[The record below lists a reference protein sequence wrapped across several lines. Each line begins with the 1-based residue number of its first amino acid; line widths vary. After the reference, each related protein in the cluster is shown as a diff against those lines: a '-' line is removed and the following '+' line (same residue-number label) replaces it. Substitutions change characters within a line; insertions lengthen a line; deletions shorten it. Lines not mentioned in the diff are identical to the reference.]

1 MGEQKGLKLGTCETK
16 YLLRRN
22 LGILPIR
29 FLTGRYIMQLEKL
42 LKQPSALPSPPKVI
56 RRLIATFDQPEV
68 DMLQVASLID
78 EDPVLTA
85 KMLKTANSAFFGLKR
100 SVSTTREALN
110 VMGLIKVRALVIAAS
125 FGDGFHSVGSV
136 NMNQFWRYSLNSANL
151 ARYIALPIRIDES
164 TAFTSGLIHKIGEL
178 VMHVGMPEAM
188 IDLERSVPM
197 LDLKRSTAERALF
210 GYSYAE
216 VGAALA
222 REWHFPKR
230 MINAIEHQC
239 APFENEVYEPIA
251 GVVHIAS
258 WRARAEEQNM
268 RSEVLINTYPD
279 PIGLVLGIDPDIVIG
294 EEIPAITRAETEAE
308 AEQERQAA

>member
-1 MGEQKGLKLGTCETK
+1 MGIFPI
-16 YLLRRN
+16 YLSA
-22 LGILPIR
+22 
-29 FLTGRYIMQLEKL
+29 GRSTMQIEKL
-42 LKQPSALPSPPKVI
+42 LKQPRALPSPPKVV
-56 RRLIATFDQPEV
+56 RRLITTFDQEEV
-68 DMLQVASLID
+68 DMLQVAALIE
-78 EDPVLTA
+78 EDPVLSA
-85 KMLKTANSAFFGLKR
+85 KMLKTANSAFFGLTR
-100 SVSTTREALN
+100 SVPTVREAIS

-125 FGDGFHSVGSV
+125 FGESFHSVGSV

-164 TAFTSGLIHKIGEL
+164 TAFTSGLIHNIGEL

-197 LDLKRSTAERALF
+197 LDLKRATAERALF

-258 WRARAEEQNM
+258 WRARAEEGHM
-268 RSEVLINTYPD
+268 RSELLINTYPD
-279 PIGLVLGIDPDIVIG
+279 PIGLVLGIDPDIVVG
-294 EEIPAITRAETEAE
+294 EDIPALTRVEVQKEKQTA
-308 AEQERQAA
+308 

>member
-1 MGEQKGLKLGTCETK
+1 MH
-16 YLLRRN
+16 
-22 LGILPIR
+22 I
-29 FLTGRYIMQLEKL
+29 EKL
-42 LKQPSALPSPPKVI
+42 LKQPRALPSPPKVV
-56 RRLIATFDQPEV
+56 RRLIATFDQDEV
-68 DMLQVASLID
+68 DMLQAAALIE

-85 KMLKTANSAFFGLKR
+85 KMLKTANSAFFGLTR
-100 SVSTTREALN
+100 SVSTAREAINIL
-110 VMGLIKVRALVIAAS
+110 GLIKVRALVIAAS
-125 FGDGFHSVGSV
+125 FGESFHSVGSV
-136 NMNQFWRYSLNSANL
+136 NMNQFWRYSMNSANL
-151 ARYIALPIRIDES
+151 ARYIALPIRIDEN
-164 TAFTSGLIHKIGEL
+164 TAFTSGLIHNIGEL

-188 IDLERSVPM
+188 VDLERSVPM

-258 WRARAEEQNM
+258 WRARAEEGHM

-279 PIGLVLGIDPDIVIG
+279 PVGLVLGIDPDIVVG
-294 EEIPAITRAETEAE
+294 EHIPALTRLDES
-308 AEQERQAA
+308 EQQAA

>member
-1 MGEQKGLKLGTCETK
+1 
-16 YLLRRN
+16 
-22 LGILPIR
+22 
-29 FLTGRYIMQLEKL
+29 MQLEKL
-42 LKQPSALPSPPKVI
+42 LKQPNALPSAPKVI

-85 KMLKTANSAFFGLKR
+85 KMLKTANSAFFGLTR
-100 SVSTTREALN
+100 NVSTTREALN

-125 FGDGFHSVGSV
+125 FGEGFHCVGSV

-151 ARYIALPIRIDES
+151 ARYIALPIRIDEN
-164 TAFTSGLIHKIGEL
+164 TAFTSGLIHNIGEL

-188 IDLERSVPM
+188 TDLERSVPM
-197 LDLKRSTAERALF
+197 LDLKRAAAEKALF

-239 APFENEVYEPIA
+239 APFENQVYEPIA

-279 PIGLVLGIDPDIVIG
+279 PVGLVLGIDPDIVIG
-294 EEIPAITRAETEAE
+294 EDIPAITRAESQAE
-308 AEQERQAA
+308 AEGESERQAA